1 MKLKTNT
8 VMKVKFIIKRVAFIM
23 AALAGCVLFLGAIN
37 NKPDIIQNAIWVIV
51 PCFFTYLILKD

>member
-1 MKLKTNT
+1 
-8 VMKVKFIIKRVAFIM
+8 MKVKFIIKRVAFIM